1 MQSFNKFTYK
11 INKQSYNRKKI
22 SIFEKNIT
30 MSLGVKLRNLRH
42 SKNLSQAEIADRLRV
57 SQPAYHLWETDQAKP
72 TTENLLKISEIYNI
86 DLYNLLDAQDQNIIN
101 NSTFQDNS
109 SVQQQYYPTINNM
122 APPELLESVIKN
134 QEQITLQQHQITQ
147 LIESQNK
154 LIESLLKK

>member
-1 MQSFNKFTYK
+1 
-11 INKQSYNRKKI
+11 
-22 SIFEKNIT
+22 

-42 SKNLSQAEIADRLRV
+42 SKNFSQAEIAERLKV

-72 TTENLLKISEIYNI
+72 TTDNLLKISEIYNL
-86 DLYNLLDAQDQNIIN
+86 DLYNLLDTQDQNIIN

-122 APPELLESVIKN
+122 APPELMESVLKN
-134 QEQITLQQHQITQ
+134 QEQITLQQQQITL

>member
-1 MQSFNKFTYK
+1 
-11 INKQSYNRKKI
+11 
-22 SIFEKNIT
+22 

-42 SKNLSQAEIADRLRV
+42 SKNLSQAEVADRLRV

-72 TTENLLKISEIYNI
+72 TTDNLLRISEIYNL
-86 DLYNLLDAQDQNIIN
+86 DLYSLLNNNDQNFIN
-101 NSTFQDNS
+101 HNPVLNDNS

-134 QEQITLQQHQITQ
+134 QQQITVQQEQITQ
-147 LIESQNK
+147 LIQSQNK

>member
-1 MQSFNKFTYK
+1 
-11 INKQSYNRKKI
+11 
-22 SIFEKNIT
+22 

-42 SKNLSQAEIADRLRV
+42 SKNFSQAEIAERLKV

-72 TTENLLKISEIYNI
+72 TTDNLVKISEIYNL
-86 DLYNLLDAQDQNIIN
+86 DLYSLLDNKDQNIVN
-101 NSTFQDNS
+101 HNPVFNDNS

-122 APPELLESVIKN
+122 APPELMESVLKN
-134 QEQITLQQHQITQ
+134 QEQITLQQQQITL

>member
-1 MQSFNKFTYK
+1 MK
-11 INKQSYNRKKI
+11 
-22 SIFEKNIT
+22 KNIT

-42 SKNLSQAEIADRLRV
+42 SKNLSQAEIADRLKV

-72 TTENLLKISEIYNI
+72 TTENLLRISDIYNI
-86 DLYNLLDAQDQNIIN
+86 DLYNLLDTKDQNIVN
-101 NSTFQDNS
+101 HNPVFNDNS

-154 LIESLLKK
+154 LIENLLKK

>member
-1 MQSFNKFTYK
+1 
-11 INKQSYNRKKI
+11 
-22 SIFEKNIT
+22 

-42 SKNLSQAEIADRLRV
+42 SKNLSQAEVADRLRV

-72 TTENLLKISEIYNI
+72 TTENLLRISEIYNL
-86 DLYNLLDAQDQNIIN
+86 DLYSLLNNNDQNFIN
-101 NSTFQDNS
+101 HNPVLNDNS

-134 QEQITLQQHQITQ
+134 QQQITVQQEQITQ
-147 LIESQNK
+147 LIQSQNK

>member
-1 MQSFNKFTYK
+1 MKKNK
-11 INKQSYNRKKI
+11 
-22 SIFEKNIT
+22 

-42 SKNLSQAEIADRLRV
+42 TKNLSQAEIADRLRV

-72 TTENLLKISEIYNI
+72 TTENLLRISEIYNL
-86 DLYNLLDAQDQNIIN
+86 DLYSLLDTQDQNIIN

-134 QEQITLQQHQITQ
+134 QQQITLQQEQITQ
-147 LIESQNK
+147 LIQSQNK

>member
-1 MQSFNKFTYK
+1 MEK
-11 INKQSYNRKKI
+11 I
-22 SIFEKNIT
+22 FT

-42 SKNLSQAEIADRLRV
+42 SKNFSQAEIAERLKV

-72 TTENLLKISEIYNI
+72 TTDNLVKISEIYNL
-86 DLYNLLDAQDQNIIN
+86 DLYSLLDNKDQNIVN
-101 NSTFQDNS
+101 HNPVFNDNS

-122 APPELLESVIKN
+122 APPELMESVLKN
-134 QEQITLQQHQITQ
+134 QEQITLQQQQITL